1 MNVSSLAL
9 LFGALLVLTG
19 LGGYAAFQSPTA
31 LIPVA
36 FGGLLGA
43 CGIVA
48 RKEHLRKHAMH
59 AAAAVALLGFI
70 PSVPGLLG
78 IPSLL
83 AGEAVRPAAVVL
95 RSVMALLCLGFLVV
109 AVRSFIAARQGPR
122 LLRQTDL
129 PES

>member
-36 FGGLLGA
+36 FGVLLAA
-43 CGIVA
+43 CGLVA
-48 RKEHLRKHAMH
+48 RREHLRRHAMH
-59 AAAAVALLGFI
+59 AAAAVALLGFL

-78 IPSLL
+78 IPDLL
-83 AGEAVRPAAVVL
+83 AGEAARPAAVVL
-95 RSVMALLCLGFLVV
+95 RSVMAVLCLGFLVV
-109 AVRSFIAARQGPR
+109 AVRSFVAARR
-122 LLRQTDL
+122 ARTA
-129 PES
+129 